1 MTQLPPPSFTQSRS
15 LYVKVAHLI
24 TFNWTTHNNHPR
36 SPPTH
41 NSCDGSPHINFSKG
55 GASAVDC
62 LIWWSPL
69 SVSDLYVRGADH
81 LSLLSPCIFSPRR
94 VSALLSARRC
104 ACTIMREAPCSNN
117 NIKISVFE
125 RDFGHCC
132 AICVYFN
139 GCASEGGIVC
149 GCNKV
154 KHLSPSLCV
163 RRPLAAGWLRP

>member
-1 MTQLPPPSFTQSRS
+1 M
-15 LYVKVAHLI
+15 
-24 TFNWTTHNNHPR
+24 
-36 SPPTH
+36 
-41 NSCDGSPHINFSKG
+41 CDPHINFSKG

-69 SVSDLYVRGADH
+69 SERFMSGVDH
-81 LSLLSPCIFSPRR
+81 LSLLSPCIFSP
-94 VSALLSARRC
+94 VSALWSADVLLLLPP
-104 ACTIMREAPCSNN
+104 AKCSNN

-132 AICVYFN
+132 VYCVYFN

-154 KHLSPSLCV
+154 KHLSPSLCA
-163 RRPLAAGWLRP
+163 RRPLADCAPRAPAGHTTVNNISEKWITSDESVRPSKWHKRERFSDIHFGESAGLFMGSHF